1 MKNWFNTK
9 YYHILYKDRNEQEA
23 QRFILNLLKKLNPN
37 KSDVFIDVACGNGRH
52 SLFISSLGYQVFGID
67 LANKNI
73 LSAKAQQQKNSHFE
87 VHDMRK
93 VYKSNYFD
101 FCLNLFTSFGYFEN
115 KNDDQLSI
123 NAMTDNLK
131 KGGKLVFDFMN
142 VKKVINEL
150 VSEEIK
156 IVDNIKFN
164 IKRKVENNYII
175 KDISFYDTEK
185 FIFQEKVHALTL
197 SDISELMQKAGLKII
212 NLWGDYD
219 LNDFDA
225 YNSNRLIILAQK

>member
-1 MKNWFNTK
+1 
-9 YYHILYKDRNEQEA
+9 
-23 QRFILNLLKKLNPN
+23 
-37 KSDVFIDVACGNGRH
+37 
-52 SLFISSLGYQVFGID
+52 
-67 LANKNI
+67 
-73 LSAKAQQQKNSHFE
+73 
-87 VHDMRK
+87 
-93 VYKSNYFD
+93 
-101 FCLNLFTSFGYFEN
+101 
-115 KNDDQLSI
+115 
-123 NAMTDNLK
+123 MTDNLK

-219 LNDFDA
+219 LNDFNA